1 MKRNFNISNN
11 SGFSL
16 MEVMVAI
23 GILAISLVALLDVQG
38 GSINLASRTKGIT
51 VATLLARSKM
61 VDIEKDLF
69 KEGFSE
75 FTEEMEGDFS
85 DEGWPDY
92 RWSASLTKVKI
103 PMPAGG
109 IGDTGTD
116 DGSGTGT
123 GTSSTTGSN
132 PYAGMMSGY
141 TSFITDM
148 ISNALRECILTISWG
163 DGRDDQTFTVSTHF
177 VEYARSMPT
186 EVPVDG
192 GVSDLEQRAGLSNN
206 NVSGGNDITN
216 AAAQTKTSF
225 TSGGGATKQ

>member
-1 MKRNFNISNN
+1 MKRNFNTGNAG
-11 SGFSL
+11 GFSL

-51 VATLLARSKM
+51 IATLLARSKM
-61 VDIEKDLF
+61 IDIERDLF
-69 KEGFSE
+69 KEGFSD

-85 DEGWPDY
+85 EEGWPDY

-103 PMPAGG
+103 PMPSGG
-109 IGDTGTD
+109 IGDTGSN
-116 DGSGTGT
+116 DGSGTSSG
-123 GTSSTTGSN
+123 STTGSN

-148 ISNALRECILTISWG
+148 ISNALRECILTVSWG

-177 VEYARSMPT
+177 VEYSRSMPT
-186 EVPVDG
+186 EVPADG
-192 GVSDLEQRAGLSNN
+192 GVSDLEQRSGITNN
-206 NVSGGNDITN
+206 TISGGSDVRS
-216 AAAQTKTSF
+216 AASQTKSSF
-225 TSGGGATKQ
+225 STGSSTK